1 VTKPIRN
8 LAASIRQR
16 LANAAKERHRPAAEL
31 LQYFAMERFLYRLSQ
46 SMHRDHF
53 VLKGAMMLVAWR
65 APTSRP
71 TMDIDLLG
79 RGRNHTADL
88 EAMVR
93 ELCHLGVEPPD
104 GLVFDADSV
113 VGEQI
118 TVESEYVGVRVT
130 FLATLGTSRIRMQI
144 DVGFGDALVEAE
156 AAIELPTI
164 LDFPPPRL
172 TGYSRETAIAEK
184 LNAMFQHGR
193 LNSRMKDYFDIGLLA
208 QHFEFTGEKLSRAIR
223 ATFTRR
229 GTELSATPI
238 GLDDAFAEEPG
249 KQVQWTAFLRK
260 IQATTTTTSL
270 LEQVRAVRQF
280 LAPVLVAMVEAVPF
294 TRRWVPGGPWSQDAE
309 RPSA

>member
-1 VTKPIRN
+1 
-8 LAASIRQR
+8 
-16 LANAAKERHRPAAEL
+16 
-31 LQYFAMERFLYRLSQ
+31 
-46 SMHRDHF
+46 
-53 VLKGAMMLVAWR
+53 
-65 APTSRP
+65 
-71 TMDIDLLG
+71 
-79 RGRNHTADL
+79 
-88 EAMVR
+88 
-93 ELCHLGVEPPD
+93 
-104 GLVFDADSV
+104 V

-144 DVGFGDALVEAE
+144 DVGFGDALVDAE
-156 AAIELPTI
+156 TAIELPTI